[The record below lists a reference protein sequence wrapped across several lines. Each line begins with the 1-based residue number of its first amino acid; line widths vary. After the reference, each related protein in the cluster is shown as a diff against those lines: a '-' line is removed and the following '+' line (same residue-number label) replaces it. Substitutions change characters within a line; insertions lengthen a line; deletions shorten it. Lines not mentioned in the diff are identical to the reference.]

1 VSLTDTILRLHQAR
15 VFSVHWTEKILG
27 EAENALIR
35 DGKKDSVQIKKR
47 FESMRTWF
55 PESMITGYEALIDSM
70 TCDPKDRHVLAAA
83 IGNVDQ
89 CVTNNLDD
97 FPEEST
103 AQYGIEVVPPDD
115 LLLNAVYLHPKVV
128 VRVIREQ
135 SAALNRPPM
144 SIDDVLNALAK
155 HVPNFAQTV
164 ETILRA

>member
-1 VSLTDTILRLHQAR
+1 MSLTDTILRLHQAR
-15 VFSVHWTEKILG
+15 AFSVHWTEKILG
-27 EAENALIR
+27 EAKNALIR
-35 DGKKDSVQIKKR
+35 DGKNDPVRIEKR
-47 FESMRTWF
+47 FDSMRTWF

-70 TCDPKDRHVLAAA
+70 TCNPKDRHVLAAA
-83 IGNVDQ
+83 VGNVDQ
-89 CVTNNLDD
+89 LVTNNLDD

-103 AQYGIEVVPPDD
+103 ASYSIEIVSPDQ
-115 LLLNAVYLHPKVV
+115 LLLNAVYLYPKLV

>member
-15 VFSVHWTEKILG
+15 AFSVHWTEKILG

-35 DGKKDSVQIKKR
+35 GGKKDPDRIKKR
-47 FESMRTWF
+47 FDSMRTWF
-55 PESMITGYEALIDSM
+55 PESMITGYEVLIDSM
-70 TCDPKDRHVLAAA
+70 TCNSKDRHVLAAA

-89 CVTNNLDD
+89 LVTNNLGD

-103 AQYGIEVVPPDD
+103 SSYRIEVVSPDE
-115 LLLNAVYLHPKVV
+115 LLLNAVYLYPKLVI
-128 VRVIREQ
+128 RVIREQ
-135 SAALNRPPM
+135 SAALNCPPM

-155 HVPNFAQTV
+155 HVPKFALKV